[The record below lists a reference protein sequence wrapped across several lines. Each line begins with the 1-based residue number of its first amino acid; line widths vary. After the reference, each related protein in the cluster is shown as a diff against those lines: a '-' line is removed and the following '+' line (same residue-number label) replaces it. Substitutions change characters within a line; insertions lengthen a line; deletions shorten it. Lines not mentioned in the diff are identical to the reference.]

1 MTAVDAESAHL
12 PLIQGIGA
20 VNICGGGERNCLQS
34 AGGSVKNCEQVGEPL
49 GCQEG
54 AYLFYLDVR

>member
-1 MTAVDAESAHL
+1 MTTVDAECAHL

-20 VNICGGGERNCLQS
+20 VYSCGGSDMNCLHS